1 MFQAMPSRTTL
12 PRSAADGYEQAAIRY
27 LARRER
33 TEAQVKAFLSRA
45 GASAVCIRSLLSRF
59 RQQGYLDD
67 HAYAAR
73 WARARLA
80 RCPMGQARL
89 EAELLA
95 KGFERATVAKTVRQA
110 YEDTNQRVL
119 ARTLLAQRLGR
130 TASGDR
136 RRGAGLLRR
145 YGFEEDVIEEV
156 IGVSESL

>member
-1 MFQAMPSRTTL
+1 MPSRTTL
-12 PRSAADGYEQAAIRY
+12 PRSAADEYEQAAIRY

>member
-1 MFQAMPSRTTL
+1 MPSHATP
-12 PRSAADGYEQAAIRY
+12 PRSPSRNFELAAVRY
-27 LARRER
+27 LAGRER
-33 TEAQVKAFLSRA
+33 TEAQVKAFLNRA

-59 RQQGYLDD
+59 REQGYLNDN
-67 HAYAAR
+67 AYAVR

-95 KGFERATVAKTVRQA
+95 KGFERATVAKAVRQA
-110 YEDTNQRVL
+110 YDGTNQRAL

-130 TASGDR
+130 TAAGDL

-145 YGFEEDVIEEV
+145 YGFEEDIIEEV
-156 IGVSESL
+156 CDVSESS

>member
-1 MFQAMPSRTTL
+1 MPSRTTS

-33 TEAQVKAFLSRA
+33 TEAQVKAFLGRA

-59 RQQGYLDD
+59 RDQGYLNDN
-67 HAYAAR
+67 AYAAR

-95 KGFERATVAKTVRQA
+95 KGFERATVAKAMRQA
-110 YEDTNQRVL
+110 YGGMTQRTL
-119 ARTLLAQRLGR
+119 ARTLLALRLGR
-130 TASGDR
+130 TATGDLR
-136 RRGAGLLRR
+136 RSAGLLRR
-145 YGFEEDVIEEV
+145 YGFEEDIIAEV
-156 IGVSESL
+156 CGVSESS

>member
-1 MFQAMPSRTTL
+1 
-12 PRSAADGYEQAAIRY
+12 
-27 LARRER
+27 
-33 TEAQVKAFLSRA
+33 
-45 GASAVCIRSLLSRF
+45 
-59 RQQGYLDD
+59 
-67 HAYAAR
+67 
-73 WARARLA
+73 
-80 RCPMGQARL
+80 MGQARL